1 MTSVSWLSYDKVFAV
16 FYFVE
21 CPTVFFINDFY
32 EKLKAYLKA
41 RFLHNRVFINGLV
54 FIRWSFVKQKQ
65 SFIATSTF
73 LNNDNIC
80 FIVFMQKALKVGK
93 KRMRWVLVY
102 FVTNRKKTKQWIR
115 KDITMS
121 IIFVSS
127 NEVSYF
133 TQQEYIILKNRIFF
147 ELKPQS

>member
-80 FIVFMQKALKVGK
+80 FIVFMQKSLKVGK

-102 FVTNRKKTKQWIR
+102 FVTNRKKQ
-115 KDITMS
+115 
-121 IIFVSS
+121 S
-127 NEVSYF
+127 NE
-133 TQQEYIILKNRIFF
+133 
-147 ELKPQS
+147 